1 MCSIIIKRPEEI
13 RDLHHR
19 FVTDR
24 RITTLN
30 NEIAALYSIA
40 IPQALI
46 KKDGVATLVYDDKTE
61 YEVRRIRLIIN
72 YIIKNDYQELLQG

>member
-1 MCSIIIKRPEEI
+1 MSNITKRPEEI
-13 RDLHHR
+13 KELHHR

-24 RITTLN
+24 RIATLN

-46 KKDGVATLVYDDKTE
+46 KKDGVATLVYDQKTE
-61 YEVRRIRLIIN
+61 YEVRRIRVIIN
-72 YIIKNDYQELLQG
+72 DIIKNEYQELLQG